1 MNGENIIL
9 IENVIKFRKQ
19 DRTRKSSRKSYFK
32 QNVWK
37 KFIEKFRNINK
48 EDLQI
53 LSLRISKNAKVFSSR
68 KKKRATINLIL
79 S

>member
-32 QNVWK
+32 QNVLE
-37 KFIEKFRNINK
+37 KFIEKFCN
-48 EDLQI
+48 
-53 LSLRISKNAKVFSSR
+53 ISKKTAKFY
-68 KKKRATINLIL
+68 A
-79 S
+79 

>member
-37 KFIEKFRNINK
+37 KFIGKFRNINK
-48 EDLQI
+48 
-53 LSLRISKNAKVFSSR
+53 KTAKFY
-68 KKKRATINLIL
+68 A
-79 S
+79 